1 VGISIVRQK
10 GSDMSLADKARNMA
24 EEWKGRAKEKVG
36 DATNNENM
44 QAEGA
49 ADRAEAKSRQAG
61 EHAKNTGQDVQDA
74 FRG

>member
-1 VGISIVRQK
+1 
-10 GSDMSLADKARNMA
+10 MSLADKARNMA

-36 DATNNENM
+36 GAMKKENM

-49 ADRAEAKSRQAG
+49 ADREEARVRRDQQAR
-61 EHAKNTGQDVQDA
+61 ETGQQGPDA